1 MSQAHLPFG
10 LLSCLMHSS
19 SLGQRLQKAMRAAG
33 VGKPAD
39 LARASDTT
47 SATVSNWL
55 NDNVVAE
62 HVKAVQLFKIA
73 DAVNED
79 ARYLLLGERS
89 PALPVSESSPPSQ
102 PVQLEDWIVAFQLVA
117 EALDD
122 RGLQLPPAKRAE
134 VTLLAHDLLQEGLQ
148 RAKVLRF
155 VQAAAA

>member
-1 MSQAHLPFG
+1 MSNQT
-10 LLSCLMHSS
+10 
-19 SLGQRLQKAMRAAG
+19 LGQRLQSAMQAAKLA
-33 VGKPAD
+33 KPAD

-47 SATVSNWL
+47 TATISNWL

-73 DAVNED
+73 DAVGIDPRE
-79 ARYLLLGERS
+79 LLLGEAS
-89 PALPVSESSPPSQ
+89 KAGNPDLSSLPSQ
-102 PVQLEDWIVAFQLVA
+102 PVTLDDWIVAFQLVA

-122 RGLQLPPAKRAE
+122 RGLTLPPNKRAE
-134 VTLLAHDLLQEGLQ
+134 VTLLAYDLLQEGLQ